1 MVMGIKQLQRLFRGA
16 AGLDIDKSDVKRLGD
31 FIGERLRDL
40 LLLGQVSASI
50 NGRDIIEYQDIPIT
64 AGLQQAIRDFKE
76 FDEELSLTPILAQQA
91 TLPPL
96 KLGISDMAEKKIP
109 ELVGAI
115 TISLA
120 RVFKAINPELKNPGT
135 RDWEQVEE
143 VYRILL

>member
-1 MVMGIKQLQRLFRGA
+1 MVMGIKQLQRLFREA
-16 AGLDIDKSDVKRLGD
+16 AGINIDKSDVKRLSD

-50 NGRDIIEYQDIPIT
+50 NDRDIIEYQDIPIT

-76 FDEELSLTPILAQQA
+76 FDEELSLTPILEQQA

-135 RDWEQVEE
+135 REWEQVEE

>member
-1 MVMGIKQLQRLFRGA
+1 MVMGIKQLQRLFREAG
-16 AGLDIDKSDVKRLGD
+16 GLDIDKSDVKRLSG

-76 FDEELSLTPILAQQA
+76 FDEELLLTPILEQQ
-91 TLPPL
+91 TSLPPL
-96 KLGISDMAEKKIP
+96 KLGISDMVEKKMP

-120 RVFKAINPELKNPGT
+120 RVFKVINPELKNPGA
-135 RDWEQVEE
+135 REWEQVEE

>member
-1 MVMGIKQLQRLFRGA
+1 M
-16 AGLDIDKSDVKRLGD
+16 
-31 FIGERLRDL
+31 
-40 LLLGQVSASI
+40 GQVCANI

-64 AGLQQAIRDFKE
+64 AGLQQAIRDFRE
-76 FDEELSLTPILAQQA
+76 FDEQLALSPILEQQA

-96 KLGISDMAEKKIP
+96 KLGLSDMTEKKIP

-120 RVFKAINPELKNPGT
+120 RVFKAINPTLKNPGT
-135 RDWEQVEE
+135 REWEQVEE